1 MAANPG
7 GKRLRKCWEIP
18 PFPRIRPLPG
28 ERATRP
34 RVGTSPRPPLS
45 ESGIGGI
52 SFAGDTEGPC
62 VRRAWHG
69 RGAVGGRV
77 AHCRAGAECRAGHT
91 GTGMFSKI
99 HLDIIMIIIITTI
112 ATDQILIIRMVRNG
126 SKVAISILDID

>member
-1 MAANPG
+1 MLGNPSFPADPPPSRGASDPSPG
-7 GKRLRKCWEIP
+7 GRLSTP
-18 PFPRIRPLPG
+18 PALG
-28 ERATRP
+28 
-34 RVGTSPRPPLS
+34 
-45 ESGIGGI
+45 GIGGI
-52 SFAGDTEGPC
+52 SFAGDTEGRC
-62 VRRAWHG
+62 VGRAWHG
-69 RGAVGGRV
+69 RGAEGGRV